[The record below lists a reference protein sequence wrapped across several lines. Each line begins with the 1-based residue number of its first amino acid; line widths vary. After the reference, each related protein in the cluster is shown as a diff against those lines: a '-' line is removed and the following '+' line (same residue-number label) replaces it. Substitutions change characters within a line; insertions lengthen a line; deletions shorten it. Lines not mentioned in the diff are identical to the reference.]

1 MKKHS
6 TKQNKKND
14 PSTSSAQ
21 NLAEEIV
28 RILIDSRARDLVCL
42 DARGHSGIAD
52 FFVICSGTS
61 DTHLRTLADKVTE
74 TMKKSDQAP
83 NFLCGYPSSSW
94 VIIDFSDVIV
104 HLFLEETRSFYK
116 IEELLEKAT
125 PIQLPKDLE
134 EQVKKLR
141 TGLF

>member
-1 MKKHS
+1 MKKHT
-6 TKQNKKND
+6 TKAKSDNVIA
-14 PSTSSAQ
+14 PAQ

-28 RILIDSRARDLVCL
+28 GVLIDNQARDLVCL

-61 DTHLRTLADKVTE
+61 DTHLRTLAEKVT
-74 TMKKSDQAP
+74 TSLKKSNQAP
-83 NFLCGYPSSSW
+83 NSLCGYPSSSW

-116 IEELLEKAT
+116 IEQLLEEAT
-125 PIQLPKDLE
+125 PIQLPPDLE
-134 EQVKKLR
+134 AQVKKLR
-141 TGLF
+141 TGLFS